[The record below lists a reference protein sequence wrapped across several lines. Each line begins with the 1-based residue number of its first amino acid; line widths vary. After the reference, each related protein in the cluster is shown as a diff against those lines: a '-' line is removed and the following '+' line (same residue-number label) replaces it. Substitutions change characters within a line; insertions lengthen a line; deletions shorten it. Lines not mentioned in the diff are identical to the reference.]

1 MADTPDSDTPDADTP
16 DPSDTTDASEA
27 PPPPAPAKKKRNKL
41 LIVLLTLLIVPAV
54 IVALWIWVTL
64 GYTYAMGERAGYVQ
78 KISKKGWICK
88 TWEGELAMANLPG
101 TMPQI
106 FTFSVRHDSIA
117 HVLEQNAGKQVSLTY
132 EQHRGIP
139 TSCFGETEY
148 FVTRVNRVGP

>member
-1 MADTPDSDTPDADTP
+1 MADTPEE
-16 DPSDTTDASEA
+16 SEA
-27 PPPPAPAKKKRNKL
+27 PGSPQEESAAPAAKAAPTHKKRNIALTILLAIL
-41 LIVLLTLLIVPAV
+41 LIPTV
-54 IVALWIWVTL
+54 IIALWIWVSL

-106 FTFSVRHDSIA
+106 FSFTVRSDSIA

-148 FVTRVNRVGP
+148 FVTRVSRIGP

>member
-1 MADTPDSDTPDADTP
+1 MADNPEN
-16 DPSDTTDASEA
+16 SEA
-27 PPPPAPAKKKRNKL
+27 PEAPAAPRPAAPVKKIRNKVLTILLVIL
-41 LIVLLTLLIVPAV
+41 LIPVV
-54 IVALWIWVTL
+54 IITLWIWVSL

-106 FTFSVRHDSIA
+106 FSFTVRSDSIA

-148 FVTRVNRVGP
+148 FVTRVSRIGP